1 MKKIIRYAVRDLS
14 RKSMGTGDGSDSRG
28 EKRKGGAEPEGMDE
42 KSLLNIAIF
51 RESFLMM
58 H

>member
-1 MKKIIRYAVRDLS
+1 
-14 RKSMGTGDGSDSRG
+14 MGTGDGSDSRG